1 MLLTKKYSFLGSF
14 MLIRLLSFPPL
25 LWRSS
30 LVVRLVLSFLLVFVT
45 SQITIPLYPVPVTA
59 QTLSVLSLG
68 ILLPPAEAFLALL
81 SWMFLGFCG
90 LPVFSSF
97 SAGFRVL
104 VGPTSGYLLG
114 MLVAAPLLSYI
125 YRSYR
130 LQMIKTPLLLLGVI
144 MLVSKIILFLGCCRL
159 ALFLG
164 SWSQSFWTG
173 VMPFLP
179 GDTLKNVILWMAWK
193 TYIRVR

>member
-14 MLIRLLSFPPL
+14 MFIRLLSFPPI

-68 ILLPPAEAFLALL
+68 ILLPPAEALLALL

-90 LPVFSSF
+90 FPVFASF
-97 SAGFRVL
+97 SAGVRVL
-104 VGPTSGYLLG
+104 VGPTSGYLMG

-130 LQMIKTPLLLLGVI
+130 LQIIKTPLLLLGVI
-144 MLVSKIILFLGCCRL
+144 MFVSKIILLLGCCRL
-159 ALFLG
+159 ALFVG
-164 SWSQSFWTG
+164 SWSQAFWTG

-179 GDTLKNVILWMAWK
+179 GDTLKSVILWMAWK
-193 TYIRVR
+193 IYVRAR